1 MDLRPQVKTLAIPS
15 LVIVGELDEA
25 TPAPMSVEL
34 AELLPQAELKILSG
48 LAHVPQLQD
57 PQAFLNAIHPF
68 I

>member
-1 MDLRPQVKTLAIPS
+1 
-15 LVIVGELDEA
+15 
-25 TPAPMSVEL
+25 MSEEL
-34 AELLPQAELKILSG
+34 ARLLPNAELKILPG